1 MPNPKFFFL
10 QKDNTLSA
18 YLAHQISDRMSS
30 TLAAMQQ
37 RKERLDAELKQVE
50 KQVRP
55 RLRRTIV
62 FLTVAKIWAL
72 FFFLFFLVKCVSRQ
86 QKKKT

>member
-1 MPNPKFFFL
+1 
-10 QKDNTLSA
+10 
-18 YLAHQISDRMSS
+18 
-30 TLAAMQQ
+30 MQQ

-72 FFFLFFLVKCVSRQ
+72 FFLFFFL
-86 QKKKT
+86 